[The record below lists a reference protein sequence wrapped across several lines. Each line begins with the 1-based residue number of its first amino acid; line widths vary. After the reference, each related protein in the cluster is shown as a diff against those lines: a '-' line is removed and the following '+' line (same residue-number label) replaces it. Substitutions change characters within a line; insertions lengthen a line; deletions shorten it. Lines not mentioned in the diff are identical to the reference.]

1 MDASARLRQAAADLA
16 ALRSRSDLPASLR
29 ARRDELRIWQS
40 KRLATTHADLLASPR
55 YRPATRFFLDE
66 LYGVKDFSQRDAAL
80 ARVIP
85 TMVRFLPDS
94 ALRTIADAVELEALS
109 ERLDLLT
116 AQALDA
122 DAQLN
127 GRPIEEPSYCRA
139 FRAAGDRADRQRQIA
154 LVDSVG
160 RALDSLV
167 RTPMIGTLLK
177 TMHRPAQIAGL
188 GAMQDF
194 LMAGFTAFKS
204 MGGAQDFLKTLIERE
219 NNLMQQIYAGHD

>member
-1 MDASARLRQAAADLA
+1 
-16 ALRSRSDLPASLR
+16 
-29 ARRDELRIWQS
+29 
-40 KRLATTHADLLASPR
+40 
-55 YRPATRFFLDE
+55 
-66 LYGVKDFSQRDAAL
+66 
-80 ARVIP
+80 
-85 TMVRFLPDS
+85 MVRFLPDS

-122 DAQLN
+122 DAQLT
-127 GRPIEEPSYCRA
+127 GRPIDEPSYYRA

-154 LVDSVG
+154 LVNSVG

-177 TMHRPAQIAGL
+177 TMHRPAQMAGL

-194 LMAGFTAFKS
+194 LVAGFTAFKS

-219 NNLMQQIYAGHD
+219 NELMQQIYAGHD